1 MSKITPDTI
10 LNDKILKAFT
20 LRLRIISYINDHYY
34 DIRILKNFFL
44 KVLLARAIGK
54 EKSIKIVKEN
64 NNKSVSIDSIKMI
77 LKIKKIN

>member
-20 LRLRIISYINDHYY
+20 LRLRIISYIIDHYY